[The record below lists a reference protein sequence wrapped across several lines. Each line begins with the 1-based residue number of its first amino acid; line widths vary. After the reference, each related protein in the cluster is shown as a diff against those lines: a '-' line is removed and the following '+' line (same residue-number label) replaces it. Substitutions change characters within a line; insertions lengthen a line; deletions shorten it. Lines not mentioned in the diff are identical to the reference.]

1 MNWMFFRS
9 SSAPPRDPMQK
20 RWRPLISK
28 INWKKQKVRSTAR
41 LRNSQMA
48 SILYLFCYKSLRKST
63 VSSHESVKYKIEH
76 LEGPL
81 NVFSTRAEFLCTKP
95 FQPCGFLGVSC
106 LRSRVGWNSRCFG
119 FSLPCRAPGQAAT
132 SPPGAPA
139 VPLTKDS
146 SGRFPRLVFQ
156 SGNEGPGLQTD
167 YPRSYFQLRILQVH

>member
-20 RWRPLISK
+20 RWRPLTSK
-28 INWKKQKVRSTAR
+28 INRKKRKIRSTAR

-48 SILYLFCYKSLRKST
+48 SIRYLFCYKSLRKLT

-81 NVFSTRAEFLCTKP
+81 SVFSTRAEFLCTKP
-95 FQPCGFLGVSC
+95 FQPRGFLGVSC
-106 LRSRVGWNSRCFG
+106 LRSWVGWNSRCFG
-119 FSLPCRAPGQAAT
+119 FSLPWQAAT
-132 SPPGAPA
+132 SPPRAPA